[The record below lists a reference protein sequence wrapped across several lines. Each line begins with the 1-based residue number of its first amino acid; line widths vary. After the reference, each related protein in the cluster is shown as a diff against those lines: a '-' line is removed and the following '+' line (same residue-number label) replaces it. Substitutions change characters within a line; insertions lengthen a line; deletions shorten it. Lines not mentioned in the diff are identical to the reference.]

1 MKDIYILSYKNET
14 NSGLN
19 VLFFQMLYFFTRV
32 IKLTGCVVTA
42 KPFVTKCSFSSEKNN
57 LFLSLLS
64 LFPPLACILAHRPSG
79 TRGKLLLAP
88 SRVLSY
94 IFILDYFSCDCL
106 SL

>member
-1 MKDIYILSYKNET
+1 MTDIYILSYKNET

-19 VLFFQMLYFFTRV
+19 VLFFSNVMFPTRV
-32 IKLTGCVVTA
+32 IKLTGCLVTA
-42 KPFVTKCSFSSEKNN
+42 KPFVTKFSFFFRKKN
-57 LFLSLLS
+57 LVFKSLIT
-64 LFPPLACILAHRPSG
+64 FPPLACILAHRPSG

-88 SRVLSY
+88 GRVLSY